1 MSKNKTKEKKVTE
14 IEILKNIEKKLDRL
28 TGIMAIQG
36 KERKTQVQILTT
48 MGFNSSEVA
57 SLIGATPENVR
68 QINFQEKNKKTKVTG
83 TSNKIS
89 LKKEIEG
96 TKNV

>member
-36 KERKTQVQILTT
+36 KELKTQVQILTT